1 MTPETQ
7 RPGMSMDQFNG
18 NQFHVDQDKCIRC
31 GECVKECPV
40 NILVIGDTVPFVADG
55 RSRDC
60 IGCQHCLAVCPEGAV
75 SVLGLR
81 PEDSYQLDGTEMPS
95 YLQLD
100 RLLRGRRSV
109 RRYLDEDVEPT
120 VIEKLL
126 QTAFHAPS
134 GRNDRRLSFSVIEK
148 REVMNRFR
156 EQTYEGLAELV
167 KNNDLPA
174 GYESFVD
181 IVNGWTMYQVDV
193 LFRWAPHLVVATV
206 PIDSPS
212 AEVDGIISLSHF
224 EIAAQSLGLGTLW
237 NGLAK
242 MSIGLLPELKIP
254 LKIPEQT
261 LLAFTMSFG
270 KPEVSYTRSVQ
281 YETLIRVID

>member
-1 MTPETQ
+1 
-7 RPGMSMDQFNG
+7 MDQFNE
-18 NQFHVDQDKCIRC
+18 NQFHVDPAKCIRC
-31 GECVKECPV
+31 GECVNECPV

-55 RSRDC
+55 RSGDC

-75 SVLGLR
+75 SVLGLN

-109 RRYLDEDVEPT
+109 RRYLDEDVDST
-120 VIEKLL
+120 VIGKLL
-126 QTAFHAPS
+126 QTAYHAPS
-134 GRNDRRLSFSVIEK
+134 GRNDRRLSFSVIDR

-156 EQTYEGLAELV
+156 EQTYDGLSELV
-167 KNNDLPA
+167 KNSELPA
-174 GYESFVD
+174 GYEFFVD

-193 LFRWAPHLVVATV
+193 LFRWAPHLVVATA

-212 AEVDGIISLSHF
+212 AEVDTIIALGHF
-224 EIAAQSLGLGTLW
+224 EIAAQGLGLGTLW

-242 MSIGLLPELKIP
+242 MSISLLPELKIP
-254 LKIPEQT
+254 LKVPDQT
-261 LLAFTMSFG
+261 LIGFTMSFG
-270 KPEVSYTRSVQ
+270 KPEVSYARSVQ
-281 YETLIRVID
+281 YEPLVRIVE

>member
-1 MTPETQ
+1 
-7 RPGMSMDQFNG
+7 MDQFNE
-18 NQFHVDQDKCIRC
+18 NQFHVDPAKCIRC
-31 GECVKECPV
+31 GECVNECPV

-55 RSRDC
+55 RSGDC

-75 SVLGLR
+75 SVLGLK

-109 RRYLDEDVEPT
+109 RRYLDEDVDST
-120 VIEKLL
+120 VIGKLL
-126 QTAFHAPS
+126 QTAYHAPS
-134 GRNDRRLSFSVIEK
+134 GRNDRRLSFSVIDR

-156 EQTYEGLAELV
+156 EQTYDGLSELV
-167 KNNDLPA
+167 KNSELPA
-174 GYESFVD
+174 GYEFFVD

-193 LFRWAPHLVVATV
+193 LFRWAPHLVVATA

-212 AEVDGIISLSHF
+212 AEVDTIIALGHF
-224 EIAAQSLGLGTLW
+224 EIAAQGLGLGTLW

-242 MSIGLLPELKIP
+242 MSISLLPELKIP
-254 LKIPEQT
+254 LKVPDQT
-261 LLAFTMSFG
+261 LIGFTMSFG
-270 KPEVSYTRSVQ
+270 KPEVSYARSVQ
-281 YETLIRVID
+281 YEPLVRIVE

>member
-1 MTPETQ
+1 
-7 RPGMSMDQFNG
+7 MDQFNE
-18 NQFHVDQDKCIRC
+18 NQFHVDPAKCIRC
-31 GECVKECPV
+31 GECVNECPV

-55 RSRDC
+55 RSGDC

-75 SVLGLR
+75 SVLGLK

-109 RRYLDEDVEPT
+109 RRYLDEDVDST
-120 VIEKLL
+120 VIGKLL
-126 QTAFHAPS
+126 QTAYHAPS
-134 GRNDRRLSFSVIEK
+134 GRNDRRLSFSVIDR

-156 EQTYEGLAELV
+156 EQTYDGLSELV
-167 KNNDLPA
+167 KNNELPA
-174 GYESFVD
+174 GYEFFVD

-193 LFRWAPHLVVATV
+193 LFRWAPHLVVATA

-212 AEVDGIISLSHF
+212 AEVDTIIALGHF
-224 EIAAQSLGLGTLW
+224 EIAAQGLGLGTLW

-242 MSIGLLPELKIP
+242 MSISLLPKLKIP
-254 LKIPEQT
+254 LKVPDQT
-261 LLAFTMSFG
+261 LIGFTMSFG
-270 KPEVSYTRSVQ
+270 KPEVSYARSVQ
-281 YETLIRVID
+281 YEPLIRIVE

>member
-1 MTPETQ
+1 
-7 RPGMSMDQFNG
+7 MDQFNE
-18 NQFHVDQDKCIRC
+18 NQFHVDPAKCIRC
-31 GECVKECPV
+31 GECVNECPV

-55 RSRDC
+55 RSGDC

-75 SVLGLR
+75 SVLGLK

-109 RRYLDEDVEPT
+109 RRYLDEDVDST
-120 VIEKLL
+120 VIGKLL
-126 QTAFHAPS
+126 QTAYHAPS
-134 GRNDRRLSFSVIEK
+134 GRNDRRLSFSVIDR

-156 EQTYEGLAELV
+156 EQTYDGLSELV
-167 KNNDLPA
+167 KNSELPA
-174 GYESFVD
+174 GYEFFVD

-193 LFRWAPHLVVATV
+193 LFRWAPHLVVATA

-212 AEVDGIISLSHF
+212 AEVDTIIALGHF
-224 EIAAQSLGLGTLW
+224 EIAAQGLGLGTLW

-242 MSIGLLPELKIP
+242 MSISLLPELKIP
-254 LKIPEQT
+254 LKVPDQT
-261 LLAFTMSFG
+261 LIGFTMSFG
-270 KPEVSYTRSVQ
+270 KPEVSYARSVQ
-281 YETLIRVID
+281 YEPLIRIVE

>member
-1 MTPETQ
+1 
-7 RPGMSMDQFNG
+7 MDQFNE
-18 NQFHVDQDKCIRC
+18 NQFHVDPTKCIRC
-31 GECVKECPV
+31 GECVNECPV

-55 RSRDC
+55 RSGDC

-75 SVLGLR
+75 SVLGLK

-109 RRYLDEDVEPT
+109 RRYLDEDVDST
-120 VIEKLL
+120 VIGKLL
-126 QTAFHAPS
+126 QTAYHAPS
-134 GRNDRRLSFSVIEK
+134 GRNDRRLSFSVIDR

-156 EQTYEGLAELV
+156 EQTYDGLSELV
-167 KNNDLPA
+167 KNSELPA
-174 GYESFVD
+174 GYEFFVD

-193 LFRWAPHLVVATV
+193 LFRWAPHLVVATA

-212 AEVDGIISLSHF
+212 AEVDTIIALGHF
-224 EIAAQSLGLGTLW
+224 EIAAQGLGLGTLW

-242 MSIGLLPELKIP
+242 MSISLLPELKIP
-254 LKIPEQT
+254 LKVPDQT
-261 LLAFTMSFG
+261 LIGFTMSFG
-270 KPEVSYTRSVQ
+270 KPEVSYARSVQ
-281 YETLIRVID
+281 YEPLVRIVE

>member
-1 MTPETQ
+1 
-7 RPGMSMDQFNG
+7 MDQFNE
-18 NQFHVDQDKCIRC
+18 NQFHVDPAKCIRC
-31 GECVKECPV
+31 GECVNECPV

-55 RSRDC
+55 RSGDC

-75 SVLGLR
+75 SVLGLN

-109 RRYLDEDVEPT
+109 RRYLDEDVDST
-120 VIEKLL
+120 VIGKLL
-126 QTAFHAPS
+126 QTAYHAPS
-134 GRNDRRLSFSVIEK
+134 GRNDRRLSFSVIDR

-156 EQTYEGLAELV
+156 EQTYDGLSELV
-167 KNNDLPA
+167 KNNELPA
-174 GYESFVD
+174 GYEFFVD

-193 LFRWAPHLVVATV
+193 LFRWAPHLVVATA

-212 AEVDGIISLSHF
+212 AEVDTIIALGHF
-224 EIAAQSLGLGTLW
+224 EIAAQGLGLGTLW

-242 MSIGLLPELKIP
+242 MSISLLPELKIP
-254 LKIPEQT
+254 LKVPDQT
-261 LLAFTMSFG
+261 LIGFTMSFG
-270 KPEVSYTRSVQ
+270 KPEVSYARSVQ
-281 YETLIRVID
+281 YEPLVRIVE

>member
-1 MTPETQ
+1 
-7 RPGMSMDQFNG
+7 MDQFNE
-18 NQFHVDQDKCIRC
+18 NQFHVDPAKCIRC
-31 GECVKECPV
+31 GECVNECPV

-55 RSRDC
+55 RSGDC

-75 SVLGLR
+75 SVLGLK

-109 RRYLDEDVEPT
+109 RRYLDEDVDST
-120 VIEKLL
+120 VIVKLL
-126 QTAFHAPS
+126 QTAYHAPS
-134 GRNDRRLSFSVIEK
+134 GRNDRRLSFSVIDR

-156 EQTYEGLAELV
+156 EQTYDGLSELV
-167 KNNDLPA
+167 KNSELPA
-174 GYESFVD
+174 GYEFFVD

-193 LFRWAPHLVVATV
+193 LFRWAPHLVVATA

-212 AEVDGIISLSHF
+212 AEVDTIIALGHF
-224 EIAAQSLGLGTLW
+224 EIAAQGLGLGTLW

-242 MSIGLLPELKIP
+242 MSISLLPELKIP
-254 LKIPEQT
+254 LKIPDQT
-261 LLAFTMSFG
+261 LIGFTMSFG
-270 KPEVSYTRSVQ
+270 KPEVSYARSVQ
-281 YETLIRVID
+281 YEPLIRIVE

>member
-1 MTPETQ
+1 
-7 RPGMSMDQFNG
+7 MDQFNE
-18 NQFHVDQDKCIRC
+18 NQFHVDPAKCIRC
-31 GECVKECPV
+31 GECVNECPV

-55 RSRDC
+55 RSGDC

-75 SVLGLR
+75 SVLGLK

-109 RRYLDEDVEPT
+109 RRYLDEDVDST
-120 VIEKLL
+120 VIGKLL
-126 QTAFHAPS
+126 QTAYHAPS
-134 GRNDRRLSFSVIEK
+134 GRNDRRLSFSVIDR

-156 EQTYEGLAELV
+156 EQTYDGLSELV
-167 KNNDLPA
+167 KNNELPA
-174 GYESFVD
+174 GYEFFVD

-193 LFRWAPHLVVATV
+193 LFRWAPHLVVATA

-212 AEVDGIISLSHF
+212 AEVDTIIALGHF
-224 EIAAQSLGLGTLW
+224 KIAAQGLGLGTLW

-242 MSIGLLPELKIP
+242 MSISLLPELKIP
-254 LKIPEQT
+254 LKVPDQT
-261 LLAFTMSFG
+261 LIGFTMSFG
-270 KPEVSYTRSVQ
+270 KPEVSYARSVQ
-281 YETLIRVID
+281 YEPLVRIVE